1 MLFTGKVS
9 LVHDI
14 IIALAKAVELRIDGD
29 ETGELEFAAIET
41 ARYLVNEEFGIP
53 VCQ

>member
-1 MLFTGKVS
+1 MFFPGKVS

-14 IIALAKAVELRIDGD
+14 IVVLAKAVELRIDGD
-29 ETGELEFAAIET
+29 ETGELEFATVET